1 MNTKK
6 MATAAAIVLEDGT
19 ATYEPLYSGK
29 DLMELYPTA
38 KKIILFLEIFFTFF
52 FMAEYFDDFLTVH

>member
-19 ATYEPLYSGK
+19 ATYEPLYSGM
-29 DLMELYPTA
+29 DLMELYPTD
-38 KKIILFLEIFFTFF
+38 K
-52 FMAEYFDDFLTVH
+52 